1 MLLIGL
7 WHGVTWNF
15 VLWGLWH
22 GLGQF
27 VQNRWSET
35 LRARAAALQAQP
47 FWRRVMPV
55 ANVLLTF
62 HYVALGWVWFALPA
76 PHISLQVLQRLFGL

>member
-1 MLLIGL
+1 VILVTQISTMLLIGL

-27 VQNRWSET
+27 AQNRWSEAV
-35 LRARAAALQAQP
+35 RARAAALQAQP
-47 FWRRVMPV
+47 
-55 ANVLLTF
+55 
-62 HYVALGWVWFALPA
+62 VWARPYGA
-76 PHISLQVLQRLFGL
+76 G